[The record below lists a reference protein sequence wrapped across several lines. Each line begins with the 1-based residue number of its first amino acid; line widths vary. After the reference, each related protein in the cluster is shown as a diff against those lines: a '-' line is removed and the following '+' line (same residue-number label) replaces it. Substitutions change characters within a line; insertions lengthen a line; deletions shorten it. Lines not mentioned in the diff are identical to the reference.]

1 MGGDGGFVP
10 ELGALGH
17 AEAVLFVDDDE
28 AEVGEPHGVFD
39 DGVGAYEDVD
49 GAVEESGMDFAAFS
63 GGGGSCEQP
72 DVDSDCSG
80 ESGYGLEVL
89 CGKDFGWSHQ
99 ACLGA
104 VVDGYEHA
112 QERHESFAAADV
124 ALKQTVHLASGGH
137 VGTDFFYDPLLCSG
151 EFKWKA
157 LGVEVVEIL
166 SDFAEYVAA
175 QSFVAAA

>member
-1 MGGDGGFVP
+1 MTTKPRLANRTVSS
-10 ELGALGH
+10 
-17 AEAVLFVDDDE
+17 
-28 AEVGEPHGVFD
+28 D

-80 ESGYGLEVL
+80 ESGYDGLEVL

-124 ALKQTVHLASGGH
+124 ALKQTVSSGVRWPCRHG
-137 VGTDFFYDPLLCSG
+137 FLL
-151 EFKWKA
+151 
-157 LGVEVVEIL
+157 
-166 SDFAEYVAA
+166 
-175 QSFVAAA
+175 